1 MTKRPDSDG
10 VRTEPV
16 LACAECDLLHADV
29 SLPEGTSARCRRC
42 GATLACNAGGRL
54 ERPLALAAA
63 ALVLFVVANSNAIL
77 ELDFNGQT
85 SSATLMGAVARLIG
99 QDMWAVALL
108 VLMTTF
114 VCPVLQLGA
123 MCYLL
128 LPLYLDAVPPGFAT
142 MLRLIQLV
150 QPWGMLEVFVL
161 GALVSLAKLTSIAA
175 VIPGLGLYSLGVLI
189 LLTAGAAMTFDS
201 DDLWRRADALARQR
215 RPAAVGG

>member
-1 MTKRPDSDG
+1 
-10 VRTEPV
+10 
-16 LACAECDLLHADV
+16 
-29 SLPEGTSARCRRC
+29 
-42 GATLACNAGGRL
+42 
-54 ERPLALAAA
+54 
-63 ALVLFVVANSNAIL
+63 
-77 ELDFNGQT
+77 
-85 SSATLMGAVARLIG
+85 
-99 QDMWAVALL
+99 
-108 VLMTTF
+108 
-114 VCPVLQLGA
+114 
-123 MCYLL
+123 
-128 LPLYLDAVPPGFAT
+128 